1 MWPSRPRELSDA
13 KHNALGH
20 KTGWDSAGTVGRG
33 TAPNLGVQ
41 ATVASVC
48 SSLAPAAHRA

>member
-1 MWPSRPRELSDA
+1 MWPSRSLGLSGA
-13 KHNALGH
+13 KYNALGH
-20 KTGWDSAGTVGRG
+20 ETGWDSAGKVGRG

-41 ATVASVC
+41 ATVASVR

>member
-20 KTGWDSAGTVGRG
+20 KTGWDSAGTVGRS

-41 ATVASVC
+41 ATVASVR